1 VIIPYL
7 LQCRSLQPQNVAIM
21 QPRRVQTA
29 RRMVVVQVSAAANPP
44 TVADA
49 KAKFLQVFNKPLPS
63 LYSTVVLELLVQQ
76 HLYRWNANY
85 VYTPVMA
92 LGICSVFDQILQGL
106 PEEEQTAVFNAYI
119 NALEESP
126 EQYRK
131 DAAMLEELAKSAG
144 SVDDLVPSSSGNDAQ
159 KLMAEIAD
167 KVASGKFLYTK
178 FFAVGLFRVLELA
191 GAKDPKALGSLVE
204 GLGIPLER
212 VNADLVTYKGI
223 LSRLKAAKEIMKEF
237 IEREKKKQAER
248 EAAKA
253 EKQQASA

>member
-1 VIIPYL
+1 MIS
-7 LQCRSLQPQNVAIM
+7 RPQAARIN
-21 QPRRVQTA
+21 QGPRRVQTA
-29 RRMVVVQVSAAANPP
+29 ARMVVVRVSAAAAGNPP

-49 KAKFLQVFNKPLPS
+49 KTKFLQAFNKPLPS

-106 PEEEQTAVFNAYI
+106 PEEEQKSVFNAYI
-119 NALEESP
+119 AALEENP

-131 DAAMLEELAKSAG
+131 DAAMLEGLATSAG
-144 SVDDLVPSSSGNDAQ
+144 SVEDLVPSSSGNDAQ
-159 KLMAEIAD
+159 KLMAEIAE
-167 KVASGKFLYTK
+167 KVSTGNFLYTK

-191 GAKDPKALGSLVE
+191 GAKDPKALGRLVE

-212 VNADLVTYKGI
+212 VNADLVTYKSI
-223 LSRLKAAKEIMKEF
+223 LSKLKSAKEIMKEF

-253 EKQQASA
+253 QQTAA

>member
-1 VIIPYL
+1 
-7 LQCRSLQPQNVAIM
+7 
-21 QPRRVQTA
+21 
-29 RRMVVVQVSAAANPP
+29 VQVVAASTPP

-49 KAKFLQVFNKPLPS
+49 KAKFLQSFNKPLPS

-92 LGICSVFDQILQGL
+92 LGVCSVFDQILQGL
-106 PEEEQTAVFNAYI
+106 PEEEQKAVFNAYVT
-119 NALEESP
+119 ALEENP

-131 DAAMLEELAKSAG
+131 DAATLEEAAKAAG
-144 SVDDLVPSSSGNDAQ
+144 SVDALIPSASGNDIQ
-159 KLMAEIAD
+159 QTMAAIAE
-167 KVASGKFLYTK
+167 KVSSGKFLYTK
-178 FFAVGLFRVLELA
+178 FFAVGVFRMLELA

-223 LSRLKAAKEIMKEF
+223 LSKLKAAKEIMKEF

-253 EKQQASA
+253 AKQEAA